1 MYKIETLNTGFIICF
16 NIFYK
21 LLVLYEKKVEIKTK
35 KKKKCHIQTTL
46 QATFVIIIH
55 RLLLL
60 LLLLLL
66 FQFIDQFLELCILL
80 LELLLCII

>member
-60 LLLLLL
+60 LLL